1 MKKRMKLLCAAI
13 LSVIMMMSGTTAFAS
28 EGQITPRYNNVGSC
42 NLGFD
47 ATSGSG
53 VASVVYNGYSGFARA
68 DVTVK
73 VQKRFLLVIWTN
85 VGEWSSSST
94 NANGYF
100 HHVFALNGS
109 GTYRATIT
117 LTVTGVNGTVDT
129 ITETIESSY

>member
-1 MKKRMKLLCAAI
+1 MKKRMKMLVAAL
-13 LSVIMMMSGTTAFAS
+13 LSVVMLMSGITAFAS
-28 EGQITPRYNNVGSC
+28 ESQISPRYSSVNNCEPS
-42 NLGFD
+42 FT
-47 ATSGSG
+47 TSEAGG
-53 VASVVYNGYSGFARA
+53 VVTVAYYGNNNFARA

-73 VQKRFLLVIWTN
+73 VQKRLLLVLWTN

-100 HHVFALNGS
+100 YNVFALNGS

>member
-1 MKKRMKLLCAAI
+1 MKKRMKMLVAAL
-13 LSVIMMMSGTTAFAS
+13 LSVVMLMSGITAFAS
-28 EGQITPRYNNVGSC
+28 EGEITPRYNNVGDYYC
-42 NLGFD
+42 NFE
-47 ATSGSG
+47 ASSGG
-53 VASVVYNGYSGFARA
+53 GTVVVSYSGYSGFARA

-73 VQKRFLLVIWTN
+73 VQKRFLLVIWNN

-100 HHVFALNGS
+100 YNVFALNGS

-117 LTVTGVNGTVDT
+117 LTVTGVNGAVDT